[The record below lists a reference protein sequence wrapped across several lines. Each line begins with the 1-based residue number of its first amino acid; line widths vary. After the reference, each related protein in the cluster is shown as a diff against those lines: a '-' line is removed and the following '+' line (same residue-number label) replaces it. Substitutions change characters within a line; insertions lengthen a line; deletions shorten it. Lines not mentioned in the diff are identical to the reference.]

1 MKKKQPPKKA
11 ARPSRPK
18 PTPPAPEPPPTP
30 TPVASPAPAPVPSK
44 PPASRRRIV
53 GRLHRATL
61 TPAGLRGRDLVR
73 FLRIHA
79 KKPYGTRGE
88 EAIRQLAV
96 EVGHLA
102 NLELN
107 ARSGTE
113 SGR

>member
-1 MKKKQPPKKA
+1 M
-11 ARPSRPK
+11 
-18 PTPPAPEPPPTP
+18 
-30 TPVASPAPAPVPSK
+30 
-44 PPASRRRIV
+44 
-53 GRLHRATL
+53 
-61 TPAGLRGRDLVR
+61 R

-96 EVGHLA
+96 EVAHLA

-113 SGR
+113 GGR

>member
-1 MKKKQPPKKA
+1 
-11 ARPSRPK
+11 
-18 PTPPAPEPPPTP
+18 
-30 TPVASPAPAPVPSK
+30 
-44 PPASRRRIV
+44 
-53 GRLHRATL
+53 LHRATL

-79 KKPYGTRGE
+79 KKPYGSRGE

-96 EVGHLA
+96 EVAHLA

-113 SGR
+113 GGR

>member
-11 ARPSRPK
+11 ARATRSKLTPPHPEPIHAPVALASPA
-18 PTPPAPEPPPTP
+18 TSPPAP
-30 TPVASPAPAPVPSK
+30 
-44 PPASRRRIV
+44 RRAA

-61 TPAGLRGRDLVR
+61 TPAGQRGRDLVR

-79 KKPYGTRGE
+79 KKPYGQRGE

-96 EVGHLA
+96 EVGHLG

-107 ARSGTE
+107 ARPGTE
-113 SGR
+113 G